1 MEAQVYRRMAELD
14 SSHWWFVARRRIL
27 KRLIEREVRPPRN
40 AQILEIG
47 CGTGHNL
54 EMLSGFGHIEA
65 TELEAEA
72 RALAGERLGRP
83 VRDAALPDLSI
94 FPPGHFDLVALLD
107 VLEHVSDDDAALAA
121 IRERLKPGGKLLVT
135 VPANRW
141 MWTSHDA
148 AHHHHRRYQKRELR
162 AAAERAGFAV
172 DLLSHFNTLLFPPI
186 AAARLAGKLL
196 GRDSADD
203 AIPPK
208 PVNSALEALFGL
220 EAALVGRV
228 PLPFGVSLVAVLR
241 RPEQAG
247 TAASPAPARPVR
259 RP

>member
-1 MEAQVYRRMAELD
+1 MDVQVYRRMAELD
-14 SSHWWFVARRRIL
+14 STHWWFVARRRIL
-27 KRLIEREVRPPRN
+27 KSLIAREVRPPKDAR
-40 AQILEIG
+40 ILEIG

-54 EMLSGFGHIEA
+54 EMLSAFGHVEA

-72 RALAGERLGRP
+72 RTLASQRLGRA
-83 VRDAALPDLSI
+83 VVDGALPDLSA

-107 VLEHVSDDDAALAA
+107 VLEHVDDDAAALDA

-162 AAAERAGFAV
+162 AAAERAGYRI
-172 DLLSHFNTLLFPPI
+172 DLLTHFNSLLFPPI

-208 PVNSALEALFGL
+208 PVNKALETVFGL
-220 EAALVGRV
+220 ETALVGRV
-228 PLPFGVSLVAVLR
+228 PLPFGVSLVAILSRPDGDGTTGFRGPAKRAPR
-241 RPEQAG
+241 R
-247 TAASPAPARPVR
+247 
-259 RP
+259 